1 MKPEIEAKVK
11 NQKEYGRRLSVLM
24 FFNDGIA
31 HAMSRRVLN
40 QTYYYLRNE
49 QGGISLDTYH
59 TVGLNTFPN
68 MIPYLTGNDF
78 LIFNRT
84 CKRVSNKAI
93 FWYSQVRSVYD
104 NNGFYP

>member
-1 MKPEIEAKVK
+1 M
-11 NQKEYGRRLSVLM
+11 SVLM

-68 MIPYLTGNDF
+68 LIPYLTGNDF
-78 LIFNRT
+78 LIFDRT
-84 CKRVSNKAI
+84 CKRVSNNAI
-93 FWYSQVRSVYD
+93 LWYSQVRSVYD